1 MDKQFF
7 LDIFNN
13 ILNYN
18 DRNILI
24 IFDVCGNIWFK
35 FRDLLKILNYSNYK
49 KCLSMFPITSKF
61 KSKLK
66 LINQGTPTGVPLN
79 DHPDTLFINESGLYE
94 LLSKSHKPKAKIFIH
109 KYFSEIMPEIRKT
122 GIYKVNNENQL
133 KINKLNDK
141 LKEIKEDNIKLIDNL
156 RNLKYPISPAIY
168 IIIQKYKNK
177 YYYKVGY
184 TKNLNNRLKV
194 YNTSFS
200 YKIKFNYYILIDDY
214 NIDKCIKNIMRNE
227 QFIKNKEYYKSSL
240 DKTLKFIQKCNNKIN
255 IINCGYCLK
264 KLNFKNISNHKC
276 IYIK

>member
-35 FRDLLKILNYSNYK
+35 FRDLLKILNYINYK
-49 KCLSMFPITSKF
+49 KCLSMFPITSKYKTKF
-61 KSKLK
+61 K
-66 LINQGTPTGVPLN
+66 LIERGTPVGVPFN
-79 DHPDTLFINESGLYE
+79 EQPNALFINEAGLYE
-94 LLSKSHKPKAKIFIH
+94 LLSKSRKPIAKIFMN
-109 KYFSEIMPEIRKT
+109 KYFIEIMPTIRKT
-122 GIYKVNNENQL
+122 GMYKVTNENQL

-156 RNLKYPISPAIY
+156 RNLKYPISSAIY
-168 IIIQKYKNK
+168 IIKQKYKNRI
-177 YYYKVGY
+177 YYKIGY

-200 YKIKFNYYILIDDY
+200 YKIKFNYYILINDVI
-214 NIDKCIKNIMRNE
+214 IDKCIKNIMRNE
-227 QFIKNKEYYKSSL
+227 EFIK
-240 DKTLKFIQKCNNKIN
+240 KFN
-255 IINCGYCLK
+255 L
-264 KLNFKNISNHKC
+264 SNVSKHKC
-276 IYIK
+276 IYMR